1 MEKTGSKPINELV
14 QAAIQGNGTAFTALW
29 DMYIDQLR
37 VYIRS
42 MMRKQ
47 DDLYIDDIC
56 SRSFEKAFR
65 QINAFDPSKSQ
76 FITWLRVI
84 AHNTA
89 LDLKERE
96 DRLYPKNQVVY
107 LDDTTKPTS
116 VLDTIQD
123 SVDTPLDSII
133 KEENDTLNAGYVDK
147 LPELYRTIARMRLID
162 GMQYKEIAQE
172 LDMPLNTVRTRIS
185 RANKLIM
192 QMRLDQ
198 EDQ

>member
-37 VYIRS
+37 AYIRS

-65 QINAFDPSKSQ
+65 QISAFDPSKSQ

-96 DRLYPKNQVVY
+96 DRFYPKNQVVY

-123 SVDTPLDSII
+123 SIDTPLDSII

-172 LDMPLNTVRTRIS
+172 LEMPLNTVRTRIS

-192 QMRLDQ
+192 QTRLDQ
-198 EDQ
+198 ED

>member
-37 VYIRS
+37 AYIRS

-65 QINAFDPSKSQ
+65 QISAFDPSKSQ

-96 DRLYPKNQVVY
+96 DRFYPKNQVVY

-123 SVDTPLDSII
+123 SIDTPLDSII

-172 LDMPLNTVRTRIS
+172 LEMPLNTVRTRIS

-198 EDQ
+198 DD

>member
-1 MEKTGSKPINELV
+1 MEKTGSKPINERV

-65 QINAFDPSKSQ
+65 QISAFDPSKSQ

-133 KEENDTLNAGYVDK
+133 KEENDSLNAGYVDK

-185 RANKLIM
+185 RANRLIM
-192 QMRLDQ
+192 QIRLDQ
-198 EDQ
+198 ED